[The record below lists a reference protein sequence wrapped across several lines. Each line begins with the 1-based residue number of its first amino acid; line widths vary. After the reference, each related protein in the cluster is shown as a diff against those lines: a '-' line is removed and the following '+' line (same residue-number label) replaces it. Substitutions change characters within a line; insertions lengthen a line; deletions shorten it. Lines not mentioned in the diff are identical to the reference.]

1 MVKANF
7 NLPLIAAAVALARY
21 YAKQAIKAEWR
32 KRGLRW
38 QYMDG
43 RQLTHEAKVYLNGHE
58 VYGYRGPGRILR
70 SDEGRATSLTLR
82 QGTNVLVFK
91 VVNEQTD
98 WKGCLRFV
106 DADGKPVS
114 GLRVRLGGD
123 VAEKSP

>member
-43 RQLTHEAKVYLNGHE
+43 RQLTHEAKVYLNE
-58 VYGYRGPGRILR
+58 YPELI
-70 SDEGRATSLTLR
+70 DRARAQLLTAAR
-82 QGTNVLVFK
+82 
-91 VVNEQTD
+91 
-98 WKGCLRFV
+98 RP
-106 DADGKPVS
+106 KP
-114 GLRVRLGGD
+114 
-123 VAEKSP
+123 